1 MIPERSRAV
10 VIGGG
15 VGGCS
20 VLYHL
25 AKLGWT
31 DSVLVEQF
39 QLTHGSTWHSA
50 GLVGQLRSTIS
61 LTRMMQYSVGLYAE
75 LRELTGNDPG
85 WHQLGGLRLA
95 SSRPRLE
102 EIQRQAAWARTF
114 GLPMEIVSAEEA
126 QAMFPPMSTKGVE
139 AAAFLPGDG
148 YLDPSQLTFALADGA
163 RALGAQIEQRT
174 RVTDIRLR
182 DGRVH
187 EVVTDKGTIECEV
200 VVNAAGMYAPQ
211 IGRLVGVHVPI
222 IPFGHQYLVTEPL
235 DPPLDPLPTLR
246 DPDNIHYFRTE
257 VGGLV
262 MGGYERKP
270 YAWALDGVPDD
281 FEARLLPEDWERMEE
296 ILANSMERVPIMETQ
311 PVKKFFNGPEAF
323 TPDAEFILGESDVPG
338 FFVAAG
344 FCAHGLAGAGGVG
357 KVMAE
362 WIVDGQPEWDL
373 WHMDIR
379 RFNRHYRSQRFALAR
394 AYEALSKYYD
404 IKYPGEEKQAG
415 RPLRVSSA
423 YQRHQELG
431 AVFGEKA
438 GWERVNWYESNAP
451 DGDGAL
457 RPRGWAGENWSPAIG
472 AEALAT
478 RHAAGLFDESSF
490 SKLEVLGPGA
500 CAFLERI
507 CANRIDKP
515 VGSVIYTQMLN
526 PRGGIEC
533 DLSVI
538 RRASDRFQLVTGTAF
553 GVHDRRWIEGQAP
566 RDGTVY
572 VSDVT
577 SAFACFGLWGPRARE
592 ILQPLTK
599 TSLGGEDFR
608 YLTAQEISVGDVPCL
623 AVRVTYVGELGWE
636 LYAPTEYGL
645 RLWDTLWEAGREHGL
660 VAAGYRAID
669 ALRLEKGY
677 RAWATDLTPERTP
690 DEAGVGF
697 AVKLD
702 KGEFLGRDALAASRD
717 NGGAPE
723 RLVSLVLED
732 PRAIALGSEPVR
744 LVGGDIVGRVTSGG
758 FGYTTESSIALAY
771 VPSALAEPGTRV
783 EVDIFGDWIGGEIR
797 ADPLYDPAGERVRA

>member
-1 MIPERSRAV
+1 MIPERARAV

-25 AKLGWT
+25 AKLGWR

-75 LRELTGNDPG
+75 LAELTGKDPG

-95 SSRPRLE
+95 SSQARLE
-102 EIQRQAAWARTF
+102 EIRRQAAWARTF
-114 GLPMEIVSAEEA
+114 GLPMEIVSAQEA
-126 QAMFPPMSTKGVE
+126 QERFPLLNPKGVLG
-139 AAAFLPGDG
+139 AAFLPDDG

-174 RVTDIRLR
+174 TVTDIHLR

-211 IGRLVGVHVPI
+211 IGRLVGVDIPI
-222 IPFGHQYLVTEPL
+222 IPFGHQYLVTEPF
-235 DPPLDPLPTLR
+235 DPPLSPLPTLR
-246 DPDNIHYFRTE
+246 DPDNIVYFRTE

-270 YAWALDGVPDD
+270 YPWALDGVPEG

-296 ILANSMERVPIMETQ
+296 VHANGIERVPAMETQ

-344 FCAHGLAGAGGVG
+344 FCAHGLAGAGGIG
-357 KVMAE
+357 KVTAE

-379 RFNRHYRSQRFALAR
+379 RFNRHYKSQRYALGR
-394 AYEALSKYYD
+394 AYESLSKYYD

-438 GWERVNWYESNAP
+438 GWERVNWYETNAAA
-451 DGDGAL
+451 GDAAL

-478 RHAAGLFDESSF
+478 RRAAGLFDESSF
-490 SKLEVLGPGA
+490 SKLEVLGSGA

-515 VGSVIYTQMLN
+515 VGSVVYTQMLN
-526 PRGGIEC
+526 PQSRDRVRPLGDPPRSRPLPARHRNGVRRPRPSLDRGSGSTGRNGVRLRRHVGLRVLRPLGPAGARHPAAAHE
-533 DLSVI
+533 DVAGGRGLPLPDGAGGQRRPRAVPRRSRHVRRRARLGALLPDRVRPAALGHAVGGGTGARPGRGRLPRD
-538 RRASDRFQLVTGTAF
+538 RRASPR
-553 GVHDRRWIEGQAP
+553 EGLP
-566 RDGTVY
+566 
-572 VSDVT
+572 
-577 SAFACFGLWGPRARE
+577 
-592 ILQPLTK
+592 
-599 TSLGGEDFR
+599 
-608 YLTAQEISVGDVPCL
+608 
-623 AVRVTYVGELGWE
+623 
-636 LYAPTEYGL
+636 
-645 RLWDTLWEAGREHGL
+645 
-660 VAAGYRAID
+660 
-669 ALRLEKGY
+669 
-677 RAWATDLTPERTP
+677 
-690 DEAGVGF
+690 GVGHRPD
-697 AVKLD
+697 ARAD
-702 KGEFLGRDALAASRD
+702 ARRGR
-717 NGGAPE
+717 GG
-723 RLVSLVLED
+723 
-732 PRAIALGSEPVR
+732 VR
-744 LVGGDIVGRVTSGG
+744 RQARQGRV
-758 FGYTTESSIALAY
+758 
-771 VPSALAEPGTRV
+771 PRP
-783 EVDIFGDWIGGEIR
+783 
-797 ADPLYDPAGERVRA
+797 

>member
-1 MIPERSRAV
+1 MIPERARAV

-75 LRELTGNDPG
+75 LGRADRATIRAGTSSAASGSPRPG
-85 WHQLGGLRLA
+85 RDSRRSSVRLPGRGRSA
-95 SSRPRLE
+95 SPWRSSRR
-102 EIQRQAAWARTF
+102 RRRRRC
-114 GLPMEIVSAEEA
+114 
-126 QAMFPPMSTKGVE
+126 FPPMSTKGVRGS
-139 AAAFLPGDG
+139 AFLPGDG

-211 IGRLVGVHVPI
+211 IGRLVGVHIPI

-296 ILANSMERVPIMETQ
+296 ILANSMDRVPIMETQ

-451 DGDGAL
+451 GGDGAL

-478 RHAAGLFDESSF
+478 RRAAGLFDESSF

-515 VGSVIYTQMLN
+515 VGSVVYTQMLN

-577 SAFACFGLWGPRARE
+577 SAFACFGLWGPRARD
-592 ILQPLTK
+592 ILRPLTK
-599 TSLGGEDFR
+599 ASLANEDFR

-623 AVRVTYVGELGWE
+623 AVRVDLRRRARLG
-636 LYAPTEYGL
+636 
-645 RLWDTLWEAGREHGL
+645 
-660 VAAGYRAID
+660 
-669 ALRLEKGY
+669 ALRPDRVRPAALGHAVGGGTGAWPGRRRLPGDR
-677 RAWATDLTPERTP
+677 RASPREGLP
-690 DEAGVGF
+690 GVGHRPD
-697 AVKLD
+697 ARADARRGRGGVR
-702 KGEFLGRDALAASRD
+702 GEARQ
-717 NGGAPE
+717 
-723 RLVSLVLED
+723 
-732 PRAIALGSEPVR
+732 
-744 LVGGDIVGRVTSGG
+744 GRV
-758 FGYTTESSIALAY
+758 
-771 VPSALAEPGTRV
+771 PRP
-783 EVDIFGDWIGGEIR
+783 
-797 ADPLYDPAGERVRA
+797 

>member
-1 MIPERSRAV
+1 
-10 VIGGG
+10 
-15 VGGCS
+15 
-20 VLYHL
+20 VL
-25 AKLGWT
+25 G
-31 DSVLVEQF
+31 
-39 QLTHGSTWHSA
+39 
-50 GLVGQLRSTIS
+50 
-61 LTRMMQYSVGLYAE
+61 
-75 LRELTGNDPG
+75 
-85 WHQLGGLRLA
+85 
-95 SSRPRLE
+95 
-102 EIQRQAAWARTF
+102 
-114 GLPMEIVSAEEA
+114 
-126 QAMFPPMSTKGVE
+126 
-139 AAAFLPGDG
+139 AAFLPDDG

-163 RALGAQIEQRT
+163 RALGAEIEQRT
-174 RVTDIRLR
+174 TVTGIHLR

-187 EVVTDKGTIECEV
+187 GVVTDKGTIECEV

-211 IGRLVGVHVPI
+211 IGRLAGVDIPI
-222 IPFGHQYLVTEPL
+222 IPFGHQYLVTEPF
-235 DPPLDPLPTLR
+235 DPPLAPLPTLR
-246 DPDNIHYFRTE
+246 DPDNIVYFRTE

-270 YAWALDGVPDD
+270 APWALDGVPEG

-296 ILANSMERVPIMETQ
+296 VHTNGIARVPAMETQ
-311 PVKKFFNGPEAF
+311 PVKMFFNGPEAF

-344 FCAHGLAGAGGVG
+344 FCAHGLAGAGGIG

-379 RFNRHYRSQRFALAR
+379 RFNRHYKSQRYALAR
-394 AYEALSKYYD
+394 AYESLSKYYD
-404 IKYPGEEKQAG
+404 IKYPGEEKQSG

-423 YQRHQELG
+423 YARHQELG

-438 GWERVNWYESNAP
+438 GWERVNWYESNASA
-451 DGDGAL
+451 GDPSL

-478 RHAAGLFDESSF
+478 RRAAGLFDESSF
-490 SKLEVLGPGA
+490 SKLEVLGSGA
-500 CAFLERI
+500 CEFLERI

-515 VGSVIYTQMLN
+515 VGSVVYTQMLN

-538 RRASDRFQLVTGTAF
+538 RRGPDRFMLVTGTAF
-553 GVHDRRWIEGQAP
+553 GVHDRRWIESQAP
-566 RDGTVY
+566 TDGTVY
-572 VSDVT
+572 VSELT
-577 SAFACFGLWGPRARE
+577 SALSCFGLWGPRARD

-599 TSLGGEDFR
+599 TSLANEDFP
-608 YLTAQEISVGDVPCL
+608 YLTARELGVGEVPCL

-636 LYAPTEYGL
+636 LYSPAEYGL
-645 RLWDTLWEAGREHGL
+645 RLWDTLWDAGQSHGL

-690 DEAGVGF
+690 DAAGLGF

-702 KGEFLGRDALAASRD
+702 KGEFLGRDALAASRND
-717 NGGAPE
+717 GGPPE
-723 RLVSLVLED
+723 QLVSIVLDD

-744 LVGGDIVGRVTSGG
+744 AGGDVVGRVTSGG
-758 FGYTTESSIALAY
+758 FGYTTEASIVLAY
-771 VPSALAEPGTRV
+771 VPSALAQPGTRV
-783 EVDIFGDWIGGEIR
+783 EVDIFGDWIAGEIR